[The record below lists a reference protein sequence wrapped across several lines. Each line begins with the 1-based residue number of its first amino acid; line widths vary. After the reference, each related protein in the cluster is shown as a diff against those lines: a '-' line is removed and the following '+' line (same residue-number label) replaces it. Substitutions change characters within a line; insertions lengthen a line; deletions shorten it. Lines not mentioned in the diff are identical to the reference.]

1 MLMPFRSDRVCSLR
15 RSPQAGRLH
24 LDQGRYCRIH
34 PGLVE
39 PARQGQGYPS
49 QLCRT
54 SPCPSLPGL
63 CSYQSRKKLGLPDR
77 LACWTSTVPRT
88 HLDPLGRR
96 HHGRRVDE
104 DVWRDHLDR
113 KGRSESLPLH
123 VITLRRGWNPN

>member
-49 QLCRT
+49 QLCRRY
-54 SPCPSLPGL
+54 PCLPG
-63 CSYQSRKKLGLPDR
+63 SRNYRVPTR
-77 LACWTSTVPRT
+77 LTGFTFCRTSTVPRT

-96 HHGRRVDE
+96 YHGRRIDE
-104 DVWRDHLDR
+104 DVWRDYLDR

-123 VITLRRGWNPN
+123 VITLGRGWNPN

>member
-1 MLMPFRSDRVCSLR
+1 MPFRSGRVCSLR

-24 LDQGRYCRIH
+24 LDQGGHRRIH
-34 PGLVE
+34 PGIIE

-54 SPCPSLPGL
+54 YTRLL
-63 CSYQSRKKLGLPDR
+63 WSRNYRVPTR
-77 LACWTSTVPRT
+77 LTRFTFCHTFTVPRT

-104 DVWRDHLDR
+104 DVWRHHLDR
-113 KGRSESLPLH
+113 KGRSEFLPLR
-123 VITLRRGWNPN
+123 VITLGRG

>member
-1 MLMPFRSDRVCSLR
+1 MLMLFQSDFACSLR

-24 LDQGRYCRIH
+24 LDQGGHRRIH
-34 PGLVE
+34 QSIVE
-39 PARQGQGYPS
+39 PARQGKGYPS

-54 SPCPSLPGL
+54 YTRLPG
-63 CSYQSRKKLGLPDR
+63 SRNHRIPTWLTR
-77 LACWTSTVPRT
+77 FTFCRTSTVPRT

-96 HHGRRVDE
+96 YHGRRVDE

-123 VITLRRGWNPN
+123 VITLGRG